1 LRLLLLLEFKDKV
14 SLRFLGA
21 STSYSTSR
29 VASSAANVAK
39 SPATK
44 LLLLARSA
52 SRLTLPGNVTASSS
66 SAATRSAIISILTPP
81 SYISIMP
88 LVV

>member
-1 LRLLLLLEFKDKV
+1 LRLLLLLKFEDEV

-21 STSYSTSR
+21 STFYSTSR

-39 SPATK
+39 SPAIE
-44 LLLLARSA
+44 LSLLARSA
-52 SRLTLPGNVTASSS
+52 SRLTSPGNVTATSF
-66 SAATRSAIISILTPP
+66 SAATRSAIISVLTLP
-81 SYISIMP
+81 SCISIIP

>member
-1 LRLLLLLEFKDKV
+1 V
-14 SLRFLGA
+14 SLYFLSA

-39 SPATK
+39 SPAAK

-52 SRLTLPGNVTASSS
+52 SRLTSPSNVTASSS
-66 SAATRSAIISILTPP
+66 SATTRSAIISILTLP
-81 SYISIMP
+81 SHISVMP

>member
-1 LRLLLLLEFKDKV
+1 V
-14 SLRFLGA
+14 SLRFLSA
-21 STSYSTSR
+21 STFYSTSG

-39 SPATK
+39 SPAAK

-52 SRLTLPGNVTASSS
+52 SRSTSPGNVTTTSSS
-66 SAATRSAIISILTPP
+66 TATRSAIVSILTLP
-81 SYISIMP
+81 SCISIIL